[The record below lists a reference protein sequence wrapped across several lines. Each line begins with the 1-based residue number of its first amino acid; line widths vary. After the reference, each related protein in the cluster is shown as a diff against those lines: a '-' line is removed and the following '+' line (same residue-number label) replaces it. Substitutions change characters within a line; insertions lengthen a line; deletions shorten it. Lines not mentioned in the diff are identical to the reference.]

1 MWCDTNS
8 PRGYCAV
15 PVCGCCYLVLVNDE
29 VIAVAVAMA
38 VTAVLEVYCAVL
50 CSGCNGYMANLLLRL
65 CWLRLWQWLAVTAVI
80 LRCWW
85 RSKCTVVVAML

>member
-1 MWCDTNS
+1 MCDANS

-15 PVCGCCYLVLVNDE
+15 PVWLLLLLLLVLVKDE
-29 VIAVAVAMA
+29 VIAVAVAMAVA

-65 CWLRLWQWLAVTAVI
+65 WQWLAVTAVI

-85 RSKCTVVVAML
+85 RSKCTVMMALL